1 MQKLLI
7 VNWAIWKLCA
17 LSEHEVMNGFHIWCS
32 AFSFHI
38 IYCLFNLC
46 RHPHLWFCTS
56 GIVQCNFVIHSYLCV
71 TPSGPWLS
79 IGITG
84 KQEVFLNKL
93 FLFTHLFLL
102 QLLHESGI
110 SLRSIFLFLSACSVI
125 HLLRTFFL
133 MPKKFIPYPLPED
146 YTYGYETLW
155 LCLSSK
161 WGFIQWIFQAWL
173 ELW

>member
-7 VNWAIWKLCA
+7 VNCAIWKLCA

-32 AFSFHI
+32 AFSFHCRKTSNRLFI
-38 IYCLFNLC
+38 VYLIYV
-46 RHPHLWFCTS
+46 
-56 GIVQCNFVIHSYLCV
+56 GILSYLCV
-71 TPSGPWLS
+71 TPSGPWLN
-79 IGITG
+79 IRITG
-84 KQEVFLNKL
+84 KQEFFLNKL
-93 FLFTHLFLL
+93 FLSTHLFLL

-155 LCLSSK
+155 PCLSSNS
-161 WGFIQWIFQAWL
+161 GFIQWIFQAWL